1 MHAVSFLGMSYLE
14 ILVVALVAFVFLGP
28 ERMVDMARKLG
39 KMVSTVR
46 AMAADLPSIEEL
58 DLDGTRGRAGT
69 RPAPTTDGGPRR
81 SDEELDLDGT
91 RGRAGTRPAPTTDG
105 GPRRSDEELE
115 EDRPVAFRASPPPP
129 PAPVKKDEGAGLDS
143 GLRRNDE
150 EASGNR
156 S

>member
-1 MHAVSFLGMSYLE
+1 MSFLGMSYLE

-46 AMAADLPSIEEL
+46 AMAADLPSIEDL
-58 DLDGTRGRAGT
+58 DLDGTREQGRAGT
-69 RPAPTTDGGPRR
+69 RPASVKESVPD
-81 SDEELDLDGT
+81 
-91 RGRAGTRPAPTTDG
+91 RA
-105 GPRRSDEELE
+105 DEELE

-129 PAPVKKDEGAGLDS
+129 PAPAPVEKDEGAGLDS

-150 EASGNR
+150 DASE
-156 S
+156 SKS

>member
-1 MHAVSFLGMSYLE
+1 MSFLGMSYLE

-46 AMAADLPSIEEL
+46 AMAADLPSIEDL
-58 DLDGTRGRAGT
+58 DLDGTREQARAGT
-69 RPAPTTDGGPRR
+69 RPASARESVPDR
-81 SDEELDLDGT
+81 SDEG
-91 RGRAGTRPAPTTDG
+91 
-105 GPRRSDEELE
+105 LE

-150 EASGNR
+150 DASENR

>member
-1 MHAVSFLGMSYLE
+1 MSFLGMSYLE

-46 AMAADLPSIEEL
+46 AMAADLPSIEDL
-58 DLDGTRGRAGT
+58 DLDGTRERARAGT
-69 RPAPTTDGGPRR
+69 RPASARESVPD
-81 SDEELDLDGT
+81 
-91 RGRAGTRPAPTTDG
+91 
-105 GPRRSDEELE
+105 RSDEELE
-115 EDRPVAFRASPPPP
+115 EDKPVAFRASPPPP

-143 GLRRNDE
+143 GGGRGDE
-150 EASGNR
+150 EASESR

>member
-1 MHAVSFLGMSYLE
+1 MSFLGMSYLE

-46 AMAADLPSIEEL
+46 AMAADLPSIEDL
-58 DLDGTRGRAGT
+58 DLDGTRERARAGT
-69 RPAPTTDGGPRR
+69 RPASARESVPD
-81 SDEELDLDGT
+81 
-91 RGRAGTRPAPTTDG
+91 
-105 GPRRSDEELE
+105 RSDEELE
-115 EDRPVAFRASPPPP
+115 EDRPVVFRASPPPP
-129 PAPVKKDEGAGLDS
+129 PAPASVEKDEGAGLDS

-150 EASGNR
+150 DASENR